1 MFAIHRKSTGPSAT
15 ELLEAS
21 RKEYVKTE
29 ALKNAKIDPGRPR
42 IFSHDDEDEKQK
54 IASTLVR
61 FRHRIPVQP
70 SNSPDLICFCVT
82 STPMIRPSSYKP
94 LETPHGAFRRVE
106 KQQMAIRAKST
117 PPRAPPRPPPP
128 RPPKPLWLK
137 DCSQIRTADKSQE
150 GIVTTTHIK
159 PIPAPR
165 LSKQT
170 CMRRQTAPLS
180 CAQSLPKKEE
190 SSLEF
195 YPELEKLRVSSC
207 SADADAKSSANK
219 VNEYKAIGSLTTTP
233 STSRGTMSPYGGRC
247 TRNSIRDATQNS
259 AHLCGNFTS
268 PDSDSGLHHSSIE
281 SLDNPFYN
289 MADSNR
295 DKATNAQLATSRS
308 EPEVKCG
315 SFEAED
321 RRNRTYAPVA
331 CVDEGSVSMEMSQ
344 VGSMASLFTSV
355 TGVYRTNS
363 SISVSDRSSTNAQ
376 QMVDSC
382 KRLDTEPSLIEK
394 NARVIKWIYSCR
406 TAVA

>member
-15 ELLEAS
+15 ELLQAS

-42 IFSHDDEDEKQK
+42 IFSHDDEGQQEK

-61 FRHRIPVQP
+61 LRHRIPVQP

-117 PPRAPPRPPPP
+117 PPRTPPRPPPP

-137 DCSQIRTADKSQE
+137 NCSQIRNADNSQE
-150 GIVTTTHIK
+150 GIAATTHIK

-170 CMRRQTAPLS
+170 GMRRQTTPLP

-190 SSLEF
+190 SLLEF
-195 YPELEKLRVSSC
+195 YPELEKLRMSSC
-207 SADADAKSSANK
+207 SADTDGNSATNK
-219 VNEYKAIGSLTTTP
+219 INECRAIGSLTTTP

-247 TRNSIRDATQNS
+247 TRNSTRDAAQNS
-259 AHLCGNFTS
+259 AHLSGNFTS

-281 SLDNPFYN
+281 SLDNPFYS
-289 MADSNR
+289 MADSNGG
-295 DKATNAQLATSRS
+295 KAANAQLATTRS
-308 EPEVKCG
+308 EPEMKCC
-315 SFEAED
+315 SLEAED
-321 RRNRTYAPVA
+321 HRNRTTATVA
-331 CVDEGSVSMEMSQ
+331 CVDEGSK
-344 VGSMASLFTSV
+344 A
-355 TGVYRTNS
+355 
-363 SISVSDRSSTNAQ
+363 
-376 QMVDSC
+376 
-382 KRLDTEPSLIEK
+382 
-394 NARVIKWIYSCR
+394 IKLPL
-406 TAVA
+406 